1 MAGFASYFLFVA
13 ALMAGLG
20 VIVFT
25 LVERWDAILSALAG
39 EQIPRRTRI
48 VSRRVARM
56 RPRVRSNGDRRAPT
70 PQQLR
75 RAAA

>member
-1 MAGFASYFLFVA
+1 MAGFVSGLLFIA

-25 LVERWDAILSALAG
+25 LVGRWDAILAALG
-39 EQIPRRTRI
+39 SEPIPQRAHV
-48 VSRRVARM
+48 VSRRVVQM
-56 RPRVRSNGDRRAPT
+56 RPRIRTYRAVPSR
-70 PQQLR
+70 QQLR